1 MDFDQLEIFLE
12 VARLSSFS
20 RAAEKRFRTQPAIS
34 SQIRALE
41 EEVGAR
47 LLDRSGG
54 RVSLT
59 ASGKFFFKY
68 AEETL
73 ERRKIILNE
82 IAETERV
89 PRGEIVVGANE
100 GTCLHILPEVF
111 AQFKRDYPNV
121 SVNIKRS
128 DYARILD
135 SVLENVVDFGV
146 VSLPVTDNRLEAQM
160 IHRDELVVITA
171 PHHPLAAKK
180 TVTVVEV
187 SIFPLVLPKL
197 GHTRDALD
205 ALFYDHHVKPKL
217 AMELDSSEL
226 LKRFVAA
233 DVGVGFI
240 ARSNIEEDI
249 RAKALV
255 AITLA
260 DAQIRRD
267 LALVFRKD
275 KSLSRA
281 AKAFMEIAVK
291 EKNFPPSA
299 VGKQSTRGQPAA
311 NDAYK
316 LVAVKVKGTSRYTD
330 QEILAASG
338 LQIGQ
343 PAADGDFK
351 EAVRRLGDSGMFS
364 EVLYSYTASGT
375 GVKIELQLADTAD
388 TKLVPARFENFVWF
402 SDSELLK
409 ELQTRV
415 PLFKQ
420 LLPLSGNLPDRLSEA
435 LQALLTD
442 RHFPGRVDF
451 LRSAPEQ
458 DAPLD

>member
-59 ASGKFFFKY
+59 AAGKLFFKY
-68 AEETL
+68 AEETI
-73 ERRKIILNE
+73 ERRKTILTD

-121 SVNIKRS
+121 SVSIKRS
-128 DYARILD
+128 DYAKILE
-135 SVLENVVDFGV
+135 SILENAVDFGV
-146 VSLPVTDNRLEAQM
+146 VSLPVNDNRLEAQM
-160 IHRDELVVITA
+160 IHRDHLVAITA
-171 PHHPLAAKK
+171 PGHPLAHKK
-180 TVTVVEV
+180 TVSVAEV
-187 SIFPLVLPKL
+187 ATYPLVLPKR

-205 ALFYDHHVKPKL
+205 ELFYDHHVKPNL

-233 DVGVGFI
+233 GVGVGFI

-281 AKAFMEIAVK
+281 ARAFMDIALK
-291 EKNFPPSA
+291 LNNIS
-299 VGKQSTRGQPAA
+299 PAA
-311 NDAYK
+311 APK
-316 LVAVKVKGTSRYTD
+316 
-330 QEILAASG
+330 
-338 LQIGQ
+338 
-343 PAADGDFK
+343 
-351 EAVRRLGDSGMFS
+351 
-364 EVLYSYTASGT
+364 
-375 GVKIELQLADTAD
+375 
-388 TKLVPARFENFVWF
+388 
-402 SDSELLK
+402 
-409 ELQTRV
+409 
-415 PLFKQ
+415 
-420 LLPLSGNLPDRLSEA
+420 
-435 LQALLTD
+435 
-442 RHFPGRVDF
+442 
-451 LRSAPEQ
+451 RSK
-458 DAPLD
+458 

>member
-59 ASGKFFFKY
+59 AAGKLFFKY
-68 AEETL
+68 AEETI
-73 ERRKIILNE
+73 EHRKNILNE

-121 SVNIKRS
+121 AVSIKRA
-128 DYARILD
+128 DYARILE
-135 SVLENVVDFGV
+135 SILENAVDFGV
-146 VSLPVTDNRLEAQM
+146 VSLPVNDNRLEAQM
-160 IHRDELVVITA
+160 IHRDYLVAITA
-171 PHHPLAAKK
+171 PRHPLAARK
-180 TVTVVEV
+180 TVTVAELAA
-187 SIFPLVLPKL
+187 FPLVLPRL

-205 ALFYDHHVKPKL
+205 ALFYDHHVKQST

-233 DVGVGFI
+233 GIGVGFI

-249 RAKALV
+249 RAKVLV

-260 DAQIRRD
+260 DVQIRRD

-281 AKAFMEIAVK
+281 ARAFMEIALNQ
-291 EKNFPPSA
+291 KNFPGA
-299 VGKQSTRGQPAA
+299 VATVPKR
-311 NDAYK
+311 
-316 LVAVKVKGTSRYTD
+316 VK
-330 QEILAASG
+330 
-338 LQIGQ
+338 
-343 PAADGDFK
+343 
-351 EAVRRLGDSGMFS
+351 
-364 EVLYSYTASGT
+364 
-375 GVKIELQLADTAD
+375 
-388 TKLVPARFENFVWF
+388 
-402 SDSELLK
+402 
-409 ELQTRV
+409 
-415 PLFKQ
+415 
-420 LLPLSGNLPDRLSEA
+420 
-435 LQALLTD
+435 
-442 RHFPGRVDF
+442 
-451 LRSAPEQ
+451 
-458 DAPLD
+458 

>member
-59 ASGKFFFKY
+59 ASGKLFFKY
-68 AEETL
+68 SEETL
-73 ERRKIILNE
+73 ERRKTILTE

-111 AQFKRDYPNV
+111 AQFKRDYSNV
-121 SVNIKRS
+121 SVSIKRS
-128 DYARILD
+128 DYARILE
-135 SVLENVVDFGV
+135 SIIENAVDFGV
-146 VSLPVTDNRLEAQM
+146 VSLPVNDNRLEVHP

-171 PHHPLAAKK
+171 PQHALAGKK
-180 TVTVVEV
+180 NVTVAEV
-187 SIFPLVLPKL
+187 ATFPLVLPKA

-205 ALFYDHHVKPKL
+205 SLFYDHHLKPKV

-233 DVGVGFI
+233 GVGVGFI

-249 RAKALV
+249 RAKVLAAL
-255 AITLA
+255 ALA

-281 AKAFMEIAVK
+281 AKAFIEIAVK
-291 EKNFPPSA
+291 ERNLSPLA
-299 VGKQSTRGQPAA
+299 GKRA
-311 NDAYK
+311 K
-316 LVAVKVKGTSRYTD
+316 
-330 QEILAASG
+330 
-338 LQIGQ
+338 
-343 PAADGDFK
+343 
-351 EAVRRLGDSGMFS
+351 
-364 EVLYSYTASGT
+364 
-375 GVKIELQLADTAD
+375 
-388 TKLVPARFENFVWF
+388 
-402 SDSELLK
+402 
-409 ELQTRV
+409 
-415 PLFKQ
+415 
-420 LLPLSGNLPDRLSEA
+420 
-435 LQALLTD
+435 
-442 RHFPGRVDF
+442 
-451 LRSAPEQ
+451 
-458 DAPLD
+458 

>member
-34 SQIRALE
+34 SQIRGLE

-59 ASGKFFFKY
+59 AAGKLFFKY
-68 AEETL
+68 AEETI
-73 ERRKIILNE
+73 ERRKTIFTE

-121 SVNIKRS
+121 SVSIKRS
-128 DYARILD
+128 DYAKILE
-135 SVLENVVDFGV
+135 SILENAVDFGV
-146 VSLPVTDNRLEAQM
+146 VSLPVNDNRLEAQM
-160 IHRDELVVITA
+160 IHRDHLVAITA
-171 PHHPLAAKK
+171 PGHALAHKK
-180 TVTVVEV
+180 TVSVAEV
-187 SIFPLVLPKL
+187 ATYPMVLPKL

-205 ALFYDHHVKPKL
+205 ELFYDHHVKPKL

-233 DVGVGFI
+233 GVGVGFI

-260 DAQIRRD
+260 DVQIHRD

-281 AKAFMEIAVK
+281 ARAFMDIALK
-291 EKNFPPSA
+291 LNNIPSA
-299 VGKQSTRGQPAA
+299 AA
-311 NDAYK
+311 PK
-316 LVAVKVKGTSRYTD
+316 
-330 QEILAASG
+330 
-338 LQIGQ
+338 
-343 PAADGDFK
+343 
-351 EAVRRLGDSGMFS
+351 
-364 EVLYSYTASGT
+364 
-375 GVKIELQLADTAD
+375 
-388 TKLVPARFENFVWF
+388 
-402 SDSELLK
+402 
-409 ELQTRV
+409 
-415 PLFKQ
+415 
-420 LLPLSGNLPDRLSEA
+420 
-435 LQALLTD
+435 
-442 RHFPGRVDF
+442 
-451 LRSAPEQ
+451 RSK
-458 DAPLD
+458 

>member
-59 ASGKFFFKY
+59 ASGKLFFKY

-73 ERRKIILNE
+73 ERRKTILNE

-100 GTCLHILPEVF
+100 GTCLHILPGVF

-121 SVNIKRS
+121 AVNIKRS
-128 DYARILD
+128 DYAKILE
-135 SVLENVVDFGV
+135 SIIENVVDFGV
-146 VSLPVTDNRLEAQM
+146 VSLPVNDNRLEAQM

-171 PHHPLAAKK
+171 PTHPLATNSLAGKK
-180 TVTVVEV
+180 TVTVAEV
-187 SIFPLVLPKL
+187 ATYPHVLPKL

-205 ALFYDHHVKPKL
+205 ALFYDNHLKPKL

-233 DVGVGFI
+233 NVGVGFI

-281 AKAFMEIAVK
+281 AKTFMDIAVR
-291 EKNFPPSA
+291 EKNFSTA
-299 VGKQSTRGQPAA
+299 GAGK
-311 NDAYK
+311 
-316 LVAVKVKGTSRYTD
+316 
-330 QEILAASG
+330 
-338 LQIGQ
+338 
-343 PAADGDFK
+343 
-351 EAVRRLGDSGMFS
+351 
-364 EVLYSYTASGT
+364 
-375 GVKIELQLADTAD
+375 
-388 TKLVPARFENFVWF
+388 
-402 SDSELLK
+402 
-409 ELQTRV
+409 
-415 PLFKQ
+415 
-420 LLPLSGNLPDRLSEA
+420 
-435 LQALLTD
+435 
-442 RHFPGRVDF
+442 
-451 LRSAPEQ
+451 RSK
-458 DAPLD
+458 

>member
-41 EEVGAR
+41 GEVGAR

-59 ASGKFFFKY
+59 ASGKLFFKY
-68 AEETL
+68 AGETL
-73 ERRKIILNE
+73 ERRKTILHE

-100 GTCLHILPEVF
+100 GTCLHILPGVF

-121 SVNIKRS
+121 AVNIKRS

-135 SVLENVVDFGV
+135 SILENIVDFGV
-146 VSLPVTDNRLEAQM
+146 VSLPVNDNRLEVQM
-160 IHRDELVVITA
+160 IHRDELVVITS
-171 PHHPLAAKK
+171 PKHPLAAKK
-180 TVTVVEV
+180 SVAVSEV
-187 SIFPLVLPKL
+187 ATYPLVLPKL

-205 ALFYDHHVKPKL
+205 ALFYDHHLKPQV

-240 ARSNIEEDI
+240 PRSNIEQDL

-260 DAQIRRD
+260 DVQIRRD

-291 EKNFPPSA
+291 EKNFPAPA
-299 VGKQSTRGQPAA
+299 TGKR
-311 NDAYK
+311 
-316 LVAVKVKGTSRYTD
+316 
-330 QEILAASG
+330 
-338 LQIGQ
+338 
-343 PAADGDFK
+343 
-351 EAVRRLGDSGMFS
+351 
-364 EVLYSYTASGT
+364 
-375 GVKIELQLADTAD
+375 
-388 TKLVPARFENFVWF
+388 TK
-402 SDSELLK
+402 
-409 ELQTRV
+409 
-415 PLFKQ
+415 
-420 LLPLSGNLPDRLSEA
+420 
-435 LQALLTD
+435 
-442 RHFPGRVDF
+442 
-451 LRSAPEQ
+451 
-458 DAPLD
+458 